1 MTNNNTFTI
10 IEKKE
15 NITFKRQGGCLV
27 YTGIVVAEQGIRTTQ
42 DFIDALDR
50 NNFGG
55 SVDFY
60 NTDKAN
66 TYTFIAYVY
75 ID

>member
-10 IEKKE
+10 IEQTN
-15 NITFKRQGGCLV
+15 NITFKHHNGCMV
-27 YTGIVVAEQGIRTTQ
+27 YTGIVEMEHGIRTTQ
-42 DFIDALDR
+42 DFIDALDS

-55 SVDFY
+55 TVDFHK
-60 NTDKAN
+60 TDKAN
-66 TYTFIAYVY
+66 TYTFVAYVY